1 MQSAGITPPESTAS
15 DEDAAPV
22 LVSRVGRVAVVT
34 LNRPKVLNAMT
45 LAMATAY
52 ADALRAADADPSVR
66 AIVVTGAGRGF
77 CAGADLA
84 VLRQGPDAIRR
95 FVPRAEDLPDLALR
109 LRKPVIAAINGPVAG
124 IGFAYLLG
132 SDIRYAA
139 STASISSSF
148 ARLGLVAEYGVS
160 WLLPRVVGTT
170 HALELL
176 LSGGTLSAEE
186 AARIG
191 LVQHVTEPG
200 EVLTRALAH
209 ATELAENSSPS
220 SLAAIKAQ
228 VWGDLD
234 RTRDEAVRRA
244 FALMDT
250 SFDGP
255 DLAEALAA
263 RAEKRAPAFAPLPRA
278 RATTENDEVPQGR
291 RIP

>member
-1 MQSAGITPPESTAS
+1 MQSTGTTTSESTTS
-15 DEDAAPV
+15 EEDAPPV
-22 LVSRVGRVAVVT
+22 LVSQVGHVAVIT

-45 LAMATAY
+45 LPMATAY
-52 ADALRAADADPSVR
+52 ADALRAADADPAVR

-84 VLRQGPDAIRR
+84 VLRQGPDAIHR

-139 STASISSSF
+139 STATISSSF

-176 LSGGTLSAEE
+176 FSGGTVSAEE

-200 EVLTRALAH
+200 EALTRALAH
-209 ATELAENSSPS
+209 ATELAESCSPA

-234 RTRDEAVRRA
+234 RPRDDAVRRA

-263 RAEKRAPAFAPLPRA
+263 RSEKRRPVFTPLPPT
-278 RATTENDEVPQGR
+278 RATTENDDVPQGR
-291 RIP
+291 LTP